1 MEVRAVRG
9 MNDILPE
16 EVGRWQELETAFRAH
31 AELHGFAE
39 VRTPIIEAT
48 ELFIRQI
55 GETTDVVEKEMY
67 SFERHDDRLT
77 VRPEGTAGAARAF
90 VEHSVAGQ
98 RPVSRWWYLGPM
110 FRGERPAKG
119 RYRQFWQAGC
129 EHYGDTGPVADAE
142 MIDFVVGFFR
152 RIGITDLTTHV
163 SSLGSGDTHARFRQA
178 VFDYLAP
185 KRASLGEDSQRR
197 LDKNPLRILDSKDP
211 RDRQAI
217 VGCPSILE
225 LLEGDDLAHWN
236 GLKRHLDALGVK
248 YVVDSTLVRGL
259 DYYTRT
265 LFEVKTSMGD
275 LGAQNTLAGGGR
287 YDNMIEGLGGPKVPA
302 IGFAMGIER
311 VLSVAPLAA
320 RSRAPS
326 CYVAPM
332 GDATIDAALVFA
344 RDLRRL
350 GVIAEVDGRG
360 GKLKA
365 MLRRAETS
373 GARACVILGESELAR
388 GVCAVK
394 DLAAR
399 TQDEIPLEGAATVV
413 ADRLARASTTTEGA
427 PAAADAAATDAPRGA
442 R

>member
-16 EVGRWQELETAFRAH
+16 EVGRWQALEAAFRAH

-39 VRTPIIEAT
+39 VRTPVIEST
-48 ELFIRQI
+48 ELFVRQI

-90 VEHSVAGQ
+90 VEHSVANKT
-98 RPVSRWWYLGPM
+98 PIARWFYLGPM

-129 EHYGDTGPVADAE
+129 EHYGDHGPIADAE
-142 MIDFVVGFFR
+142 MIDFVVGFFQ

-178 VFDYLAP
+178 VHDFLAP
-185 KRASLGEDSQRR
+185 KRASLSEDSQRR
-197 LDKNPLRILDSKDP
+197 LDKNPLRILDSKDA
-211 RDRQAI
+211 RDRDAI
-217 VGCPSILE
+217 VGCPSILD
-225 LLEGDDLAHWN
+225 LLEGDDLAHWD
-236 GLKRHLDALGVK
+236 GLRRHLDALGVN
-248 YVVDSTLVRGL
+248 YVVDTSLVRGL

-265 LFEVKTSMGD
+265 LFEVKTKVGD

-311 VLSVAPLAA
+311 VLSVAPLRAA
-320 RSRAPS
+320 ERKAS

-332 GDATIDAALVFA
+332 GDAAASAALVFA

-350 GVIAEVDGRG
+350 GVVAEVDGRG

-365 MLRRAETS
+365 MLRRAEGS
-373 GARACVILGESELAR
+373 GARACVIFGESELAR
-388 GVCAVK
+388 GVVAVK
-394 DLAAR
+394 DLAGR
-399 TQDEIPLEGAATVV
+399 TQDEIPLEGAAAVV
-413 ADRLARASTTTEGA
+413 ADRLAKPAITAADEGA
-427 PAAADAAATDAPRGA
+427 PGDASRGA

>member
-9 MNDILPE
+9 MNDILPD
-16 EVGRWQELETAFRAH
+16 EVGRWQELETAFRVH
-31 AELHGFAE
+31 AELPGFAE
-39 VRTPIIEAT
+39 VRTPVIEAT
-48 ELFIRQI
+48 ELFARQI

-90 VEHSVAGQ
+90 VEHAVAGQ

-129 EHYGDTGPVADAE
+129 EHYGDVGPVADAE
-142 MIDFVVGFFR
+142 MIDFVVGFFQ
-152 RIGITDLTTHV
+152 RIGISDLTTHV

-178 VFDYLAP
+178 VFDFLAP
-185 KRASLGEDSQRR
+185 KRASLSDDSQRR

-211 RDRQAI
+211 RDREA
-217 VGCPSILE
+217 VLGGPSILE
-225 LLEGDDLAHWN
+225 LLDGDDLAHWN
-236 GLKRHLDALGVK
+236 GLRRHLDALGVR
-248 YVVDSTLVRGL
+248 YVVDPTLVRGL

-311 VLSVAPLAA
+311 VLSVAPLRA
-320 RSRAPS
+320 RERGPV
-326 CYVAPM
+326 CWVAPM
-332 GDATIDAALVFA
+332 GDAAIDGALRFA
-344 RDLRRL
+344 RDLRKL
-350 GVIAEVDGRG
+350 GVAAEVDGRG

-365 MLRRAETS
+365 MLRRAETA
-373 GARACVILGESELAR
+373 GARFCVIFGESELAR

-399 TQDEIPLEGAATVV
+399 TQDEVPLEDAAAIV
-413 ADRLARASTTTEGA
+413 ADRIVTPRTAPTEAGAIDAGAS
-427 PAAADAAATDAPRGA
+427 DAPRGA